1 MKKIGTLFTSLVFFL
16 MGSAFIACSDDDNS
30 GKIEFDSDE
39 FVVNKTEIAI
49 AGTKEQTITV
59 KSPVKPSAS
68 SDASWLHVGP
78 VGSSNSSSIYTI
90 PLWCDENTAFDVRTG
105 NLTVTAGSI
114 SKTVKVTQYGAETVE
129 IKSVSPAALSATG
142 GSLTVTFA
150 STGDVQVKAA
160 DWLKEVKSKAL
171 VENTVSFT
179 YSVNYGDAERSG
191 DIVISLVSDP
201 SISKTVTVKQPKME
215 PTTDMSDDAKTIAKK
230 MFAGINIGNT
240 MECPGEEGAW
250 SGAKVNEEY
259 IKGLK
264 TLGFNAVRVPC
275 AWDSHISDASTNTID
290 PAWLNRVDEVIG
302 WIVAN
307 DMYAVL
313 NIHWDGGWLENTCK
327 TGYYETVNKKQHD
340 YWTQIANKLNHYD
353 QHLLFA
359 GMNEPNYENNKS
371 LEAIMAY
378 QQTFVDAVRATG
390 GNNAMRVLVHQGPST
405 DINNTI
411 SSGYHLPKD
420 VVDGRAMLE
429 IHFYDP
435 TDYTIMGKDG
445 EWGAASL
452 VKLYW
457 GKKYHVEG
465 SNRNCNDGNEEA
477 HVDGQ
482 FKKMYTKYVSA
493 GVPVIVG
500 EYSSSVRNAAD
511 FPDFNKAN
519 FEGSRAYWTE
529 YVTMSAKNNGCVPF
543 FWEVN
548 TDINRSNGTARN
560 QYAIDGIMRGAK
572 AANYPF

>member
-264 TLGFNAVRVPC
+264 TLGFNAVRV
-275 AWDSHISDASTNTID
+275 
-290 PAWLNRVDEVIG
+290 L
-302 WIVAN
+302 
-307 DMYAVL
+307 Y
-313 NIHWDGGWLENTCK
+313 
-327 TGYYETVNKKQHD
+327 QH
-340 YWTQIANKLNHYD
+340 Y
-353 QHLLFA
+353 
-359 GMNEPNYENNKS
+359 
-371 LEAIMAY
+371 
-378 QQTFVDAVRATG
+378 
-390 GNNAMRVLVHQGPST
+390 
-405 DINNTI
+405 
-411 SSGYHLPKD
+411 
-420 VVDGRAMLE
+420 
-429 IHFYDP
+429 
-435 TDYTIMGKDG
+435 
-445 EWGAASL
+445 
-452 VKLYW
+452 
-457 GKKYHVEG
+457 
-465 SNRNCNDGNEEA
+465 
-477 HVDGQ
+477 
-482 FKKMYTKYVSA
+482 
-493 GVPVIVG
+493 
-500 EYSSSVRNAAD
+500 
-511 FPDFNKAN
+511 
-519 FEGSRAYWTE
+519 
-529 YVTMSAKNNGCVPF
+529 
-543 FWEVN
+543 
-548 TDINRSNGTARN
+548 
-560 QYAIDGIMRGAK
+560 
-572 AANYPF
+572 